1 MRETSVDIGIPGYDD
16 ETGYG
21 RIDAHAALVA
31 ASPEPVEVELIS
43 SSFDTGYEGFTTVGE
58 DTGWGIS
65 TDLMSTAP
73 YLFMSKEPIVNSPP
87 NITSPSFNA
96 SPYQQILLT
105 FNIMFY
111 LSSDPTNT
119 IHINYYD
126 GSSWINLGDS
136 LVVSHYRNNFIYS
149 KSVIINSSEYNMA
162 SNAQIRFE
170 IVGNGRYS
178 TSIDNV
184 VITGSTALG
193 TGTSRLADGSSL
205 PTFDTVIEE
214 LVEKQVSIYPN
225 PTTDVA
231 TIDLLPS
238 GAKVRLLDIS
248 GRVLLQT
255 TDSTIDMRGKRSGL
269 YFIEIVSL
277 GGESKKLKLIKR

>member
-1 MRETSVDIGIPGYDD
+1 M
-16 ETGYG
+16 
-21 RIDAHAALVA
+21 
-31 ASPEPVEVELIS
+31 
-43 SSFDTGYEGFTTVGE
+43 
-58 DTGWGIS
+58 
-65 TDLMSTAP
+65 
-73 YLFMSKEPIVNSPP
+73 LFR
-87 NITSPSFNA
+87 
-96 SPYQQILLT
+96 
-105 FNIMFY
+105 
-111 LSSDPTNT
+111 SDPTNT